1 MFLFTVFDDGSFK
14 QVTYFYK
21 KPDLC
26 NLKWKLGV
34 QCTMLTNKEHEL
46 ISEIRHGNTRA
57 FSDFVEQYKDLVF
70 TLSLRLLGNREEA
83 EEVSQ
88 DAFIKVFKSLDT
100 FKGDSKI
107 STWVYRITYNTCLD
121 RIKKN
126 KKERVHIDVDYLKE
140 IAFSELDDAL
150 YKMVQ
155 EERSAM
161 VKGCLA
167 KLSPEDAGIITLFYF
182 EEKNLVEMEKILNL
196 PVNTLK
202 VRLFR
207 ARKKLAVIMEKNVR
221 KEILQSNG

>member
-1 MFLFTVFDDGSFK
+1 MFLFTAYDDANFK

-26 NLKWKLGV
+26 NLKCKLGV
-34 QCTMLTNKEHEL
+34 QCTMLTNKEQER
-46 ISEIRHGNTRA
+46 ITEIRHGNTRA
-57 FSDFVEQYKDLVF
+57 FSDFVDQYKDLVF
-70 TLSLRLLGNREEA
+70 TISLRLLGNREEA

-107 STWVYRITYNTCLD
+107 STWVYRIAYNTCLD

-126 KKERVHIDVDYLKE
+126 KKGRVHIDVDYLKE

-150 YKMVQ
+150 DKMML
-155 EERSAM
+155 EERRDM
-161 VKGCLA
+161 INRCLA
-167 KLSPEDAGIITLFYF
+167 KLPPEDAGIITLFYF

-207 ARKKLAVIMEKNVR
+207 ARKKLAVIMEKNMT